1 MTPLRDR
8 VLAALSREG
17 KPVSVR
23 ELIRRLDLGKPSRSE
38 LTDLLRRLIAD
49 GEVVNIRGG
58 RVGLPS
64 RMNLVVGRLTCNP
77 AGYGFVIPE
86 AAKGRGE
93 DVYVSAVN
101 MKEALHGDRVVARIE
116 RRTPK
121 GPEGRIIRVLE
132 RGLQRIV
139 GRYADDGR
147 FGGHVVPFD
156 KRVLHELFIP
166 PGDNEGARPG
176 EMVSAEITRPPTA
189 TRNPSGRV
197 LQVLGRLEDP
207 GVDLKVV
214 MAKYELPDAFPAEV
228 EEEAVSVASEPGEAE
243 IRGRTDFRS
252 WTTVT
257 IDPETAR
264 DHDDAVAI
272 ERAPNGHWR
281 LAVHIADVSDG
292 ARPGEMVSA
301 EITRPPTA
309 TRNPSGRVLQVLG
322 RLEDPGVDLKVV
334 MAKYELP
341 DAFPAEVEEEAV
353 SVASEP
359 GEAEIRGRT
368 DFRSWTTVT
377 IDPETARDHDDAVAI
392 ERAPNGHWRL
402 AVHIAD
408 VSDYVRPG
416 TALDQEA
423 YLRGTSVYFPD
434 RVVPMLPHAL
444 SSNVCSL
451 LEGKDRLTQSAV
463 LELDAKGHVRKA
475 EFHDG
480 VIRSAARLTYQQV
493 QAIVDGD
500 ADERRRHAP
509 LVGMLQDMDALAKL
523 MRKRRYERGSLDF
536 DLPEPKLVLGASGQ
550 MTGIVATERLD
561 SMRLVEE
568 FMLAAN
574 EAVAA
579 KLSKA
584 GMPALFR
591 IHEQP
596 DPERVEEFAELVAS
610 FGYRVP
616 ANLEAIRPQ
625 DFQLVLRQIEGKP
638 EEKLVSY
645 LLLRT
650 MKLARYHEENLGHF
664 GLATEMYAHFTSP
677 IRRYPDLVVHRA
689 LRTLRQGQAEGRLQL
704 PADLSEMGRHL
715 SEMERRATEA
725 ERELVEWKKVR
736 FMTDKL
742 GEVYQGYVTGVQ
754 AFGLFVEL
762 EEIYVQGLVHVSSM
776 TDDYYRFDER
786 AHALKGENRRQ
797 AYRLGDKV
805 EVQVVR
811 VDLERRTIDF
821 ALVDVLRRSAA
832 GARKGRPAR
841 SPAPRRGGRV
851 SGRTGRR
858 R

>member
-1 MTPLRDR
+1 MATTLLLRDR
-8 VLAALSREG
+8 VLNLLSSEG

-23 ELIRRLDLGKPSRSE
+23 ELVRRLGLDKQSRSD

-49 GEVVNIRGG
+49 GEVVKIRGG

-77 AGYGFVIPE
+77 AGYGFVVPE
-86 AAKGRGE
+86 KAHGRGD

-101 MKEALHGDRVVARIE
+101 MREALHGDRVVARIE

-121 GPEGRIIRVLE
+121 GAEGSIIRVLE

-139 GRYADDGR
+139 GRYEDDGR

-214 MAKYELPDAFPAEV
+214 MAKYELPDAFPPEV
-228 EEEAVSVASEPGEAE
+228 EEEAVSVAREPGEEE
-243 IRGRTDFRS
+243 IRGRTDFRA

-281 LAVHIADVSDG
+281 LAVHIADVS
-292 ARPGEMVSA
+292 
-301 EITRPPTA
+301 
-309 TRNPSGRVLQVLG
+309 
-322 RLEDPGVDLKVV
+322 
-334 MAKYELP
+334 
-341 DAFPAEVEEEAV
+341 
-353 SVASEP
+353 
-359 GEAEIRGRT
+359 
-368 DFRSWTTVT
+368 
-377 IDPETARDHDDAVAI
+377 H
-392 ERAPNGHWRL
+392 
-402 AVHIAD
+402 
-408 VSDYVRPG
+408 YVRPG
-416 TALDQEA
+416 TLLDQEA

-451 LEGKDRLTQSAV
+451 VEGKDRLTQSAV
-463 LELDAKGHVRKA
+463 LELDAKGHVLKA

-480 VIRSAARLTYQQV
+480 VIRSAARLTYEQV

-500 ADERRRHAP
+500 AEGRRRHAP
-509 LVGMLQDMDALAKL
+509 LVRMLQDMDALAKL

-536 DLPEPKLVLGASGQ
+536 DLPEPKLVLGASGE

-579 KLSKA
+579 KLSRSR
-584 GMPALFR
+584 MPALFR

-596 DPERVEEFAELVAS
+596 DPERVEQFAELVAS

-616 ANLEAIRPQ
+616 ANLDTITPQ
-625 DFQLVLRQIEGKP
+625 DFQLILRQIEGKP

-689 LRTLRQGQAEGRLQL
+689 LRALRQGRQKDFAAQL
-704 PADLSEMGRHL
+704 PSDLGEMGRHL
-715 SEMERRATEA
+715 SDMERRATEA

-786 AHALKGENRRQ
+786 AHTLKGENTRQ
-797 AYRLGDKV
+797 VYRLGDEV

-821 ALVDVLRRSAA
+821 ALVDVLRRAAA

-841 SPAPRRGGRV
+841 SPAPRRGGRPA
-851 SGRTGRR
+851 GRFGRR